1 VYGPPTDVEPAEH
14 ELEAD
19 AVSTK
24 RLQKGLRRLLKG
36 RDLAST
42 TIGQLRSELET
53 LLELEA
59 GALADRSQELKNI
72 VVDHINQMKAK
83 EEVEEEE
90 RSRGRPEGIEP
101 VEHQLE
107 ADAVSTKRLQKGLRR
122 LLKGRDLASINV
134 RQLRSELETLLE
146 LESGALADRSKEL
159 KNIIK
164 DHINRMEAKEEVKE
178 EALEEVKE
186 EAL

>member
-1 VYGPPTDVEPAEH
+1 MGEIKNIIRDHINRMKAEEEVIETDKHKFTVYGPPTDVEPAEH

-59 GALADRSQELKNI
+59 GALADRSQELKN
-72 VVDHINQMKAK
+72 
-83 EEVEEEE
+83 
-90 RSRGRPEGIEP
+90 
-101 VEHQLE
+101 
-107 ADAVSTKRLQKGLRR
+107 
-122 LLKGRDLASINV
+122 
-134 RQLRSELETLLE
+134 
-146 LESGALADRSKEL
+146 
-159 KNIIK
+159 
-164 DHINRMEAKEEVKE
+164 
-178 EALEEVKE
+178 
-186 EAL
+186 